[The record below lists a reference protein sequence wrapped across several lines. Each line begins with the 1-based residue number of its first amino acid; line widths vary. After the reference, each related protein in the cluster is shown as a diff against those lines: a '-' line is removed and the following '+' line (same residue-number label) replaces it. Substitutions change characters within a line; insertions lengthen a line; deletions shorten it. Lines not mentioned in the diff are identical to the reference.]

1 MAVRAAAAEA
11 GSLVAEANKVR
22 VAAGKRKSFALD
34 ERRRGGELFLWCAAA
49 RVEDD
54 VVGVG
59 DGDERNYGEQQTQR
73 GEGGRHFAHRPAS
86 QLWSSTRAA
95 REMHRLP
102 RRTLELLLLLEGK
115 SGSGSN

>member
-11 GSLVAEANKVR
+11 GSLVAEAYKVR
-22 VAAGKRKSFALD
+22 VAAGKRESLAFD

-59 DGDERNYGEQQTQR
+59 DGDERNCEEQQTQR
-73 GEGGRHFAHRPAS
+73 GEGGRHFCAPAGV
-86 QLWSSTRAA
+86 AK
-95 REMHRLP
+95 
-102 RRTLELLLLLEGK
+102 LELLDARCT
-115 SGSGSN
+115 GSRGGLSNSSSCSRARAGSS